1 MAYAKHT
8 WDCDELITAD
18 KLNNIEEGVE
28 EAISGSGGG
37 GGGGIVLHSY
47 TGRIASVPAGGY
59 AYVDVPITTLG
70 TTDPDS
76 IVIVSCQYS
85 IGEYRADNPATTEGI
100 APGYSIRRDA
110 EENSYVR
117 LLATNRG
124 SSAALDVPIRIVYTI
139 EGESSGSSAITQG
152 DFIILEGN
160 VPNVQRGNT
169 GYVSWNASDLGV
181 NSINDVVPISVRQTT
196 NGQMRYGNTF
206 NTTLS
211 GTTRYSNVYP
221 FVLVSGNTL
230 SLAVYNGVE
239 GTGTDAVYYQV
250 VFMKLHR

>member
-1 MAYAKHT
+1 MAYTKHI

-18 KLNNIEEGVE
+18 KLNHIEDGIVE
-28 EAISGSGGG
+28 AEQSG

-70 TTDPDS
+70 TTDPDK

-117 LLATNRG
+117 LLATNKG
-124 SSAALDVPIRIVYTI
+124 SNAALDVPIRIVYAI
-139 EGESSGSSAITQG
+139 EGESSGSSVITQG

-160 VPNVQRGNT
+160 VPNVQNG
-169 GYVSWNASDLGV
+169 GAGSVSWTASDLGV
-181 NSINDVVPISVRQTT
+181 DSIDDVVPISVRQTT
-196 NGQMRYGNTF
+196 AGQNRYGNTF
-206 NTTLS
+206 NTTMS
-211 GTTRYSNVYP
+211 GMTTYSNVYP
-221 FVLVSGNTL
+221 ILAVSGSSLYL
-230 SLAVYNGVE
+230 SVLNGAE
-239 GTGTDAVYYQV
+239 GTGTADIPYQV
-250 VFMKLHR
+250 VFMKLHRS